1 MITSIF
7 FIIDKSIL
15 FPLPIQPEQ
24 SYIPARTLFIHE
36 ASRMQ
41 SANGASIQL
50 LLVSIITTYLRIK
63 AHLFQGELPLPIN
76 LALKN
81 APIGHILRPIKFS
94 TTPWPSFPTR
104 TS

>member
-24 SYIPARTLFIHE
+24 SYIPARTLFMHE
-36 ASRMQ
+36 ASRAQ

-50 LLVSIITTYLRIK
+50 LLVSIVTTYLRTK
-63 AHLFQGELPLPIN
+63 AHPLQGELLLPIN

-81 APIGHILRPIKFS
+81 APIGYVLQPSKFP
-94 TTPWPSFPTR
+94 TTPWPSLPAR